1 MKYRIEETARFKR
14 DFKWMLKQRR
24 NIERLR
30 RVVSLLADGEKLPA
44 QYSDHILQGDYVGFR
59 ECHVEP
65 DWLLVYKIQDD
76 VLALTLQRTGSHS
89 ELFR

>member
-14 DFKWMLKQRR
+14 DFKRMLKQRR
-24 NIERLR
+24 NMEKLKQ
-30 RVVSLLADGEKLPA
+30 VVSILASGEELPA
-44 QYSDHILQGDYVGFR
+44 KNQDHILQGDYVGFR
-59 ECHVEP
+59 ECHIEP

-76 VLALTLQRTGSHS
+76 VLILTLQRTGSHS